1 VSDGAGAGADL
12 PEPGALFLPDADDRT
27 WMPTRLARGPWDA
40 GACHGGAP
48 AALIARELESV
59 PAPVPARLAR
69 ITVELLRPV
78 PLVPLRVTTE
88 VVRPGAKVGLLEA
101 TVSRADDGQV
111 LVRARALRIRTTE
124 LDFDDHAE
132 DAPPVPPDEVA
143 PASPAEMSPSGGA
156 DDAAYHNVA
165 VEHRWVSGRFGAPGP
180 AWDWIRLRVPVVP
193 GEVPS
198 GWQRAMAAADFANGI
213 SAVVPWDGASL
224 FINPDLTVHLW
235 REPIGE
241 WIGMESVTRTSGS
254 GIGASDSAIWDV
266 DGRIGRGAQSLLLD
280 RI

>member
-1 VSDGAGAGADL
+1 VSAGAGAGAEP
-12 PEPGALFLPDADDRT
+12 PEPGALFLADADDRT
-27 WMPTRLARGPWDA
+27 WMPTRLARGPWDP

-78 PLVPLRVTTE
+78 PLVPLRMTTE

-111 LVRARALRIRTTE
+111 LVRARALRIRTAE
-124 LDFDDHAE
+124 LDFDDHVE
-132 DAPPVPPDEVA
+132 DPPPVPPGEVA
-143 PASPAEMSPSGGA
+143 AASPADMSPSGGA
-156 DDAAYHNVA
+156 DYEAYHNVA
-165 VEHRWVSGRFGAPGP
+165 VEHRWASGRFGSPGP

-193 GEVPS
+193 GEVPT

-213 SAVVPWDGASL
+213 SAVVPWDGTSL
-224 FINPDLTVHLW
+224 FINPDLTVTCGGS
-235 REPIGE
+235 R
-241 WIGMESVTRTSGS
+241 SASGS
-254 GIGASDSAIWDV
+254 GWSP
-266 DGRIGRGAQSLLLD
+266 
-280 RI
+280 